1 MLHTLVFALLCLPS
15 AALRSAQPHLRPQP
29 RFQRSRC
36 AQVVQSGGGE
46 NSGVSGGA
54 LADFDCA
61 SPSTLPTSARLDATV
76 GVSSERSVSLSL
88 LGGEQLGASSGD
100 DPFGEAGSVKE
111 LIVSLPAPET
121 PLLRDGHAATAPVT
135 ELIVSL
141 PAPETYLPSPAPAA
155 ESEAEEAGEAA
166 ATVPTLRGI
175 LMFALP
181 TLAMM
186 LSSPLLS
193 LIDTSVVGL
202 ASSTS
207 QLAALGPA
215 TKACDHLE
223 YLCSAL
229 GVATTALG
237 ARTVAEGRPDGMR
250 RVVGTSLTSAVALG
264 LALAAALRLV
274 AAPLMRLMMAGG
286 AANGAAFG
294 GAVQYTLIRAV
305 GLPAALVAMVLQ
317 AGFIANKDANS
328 SLLAVP
334 FAAVANIVLDCALV
348 GPLNLGAAGAA
359 WGTVASQLVSAALL
373 LRLWIRKHGAPAPRL
388 APAWSPSQQD
398 GVLPEPEAEEPV
410 LRRQLRA
417 PLRALGG
424 VRRLLVLPKRAELA
438 SLAALVAP
446 MSLALSARSAMSLSI
461 TASVAC
467 LGTVALAAHQ
477 VFECLYWLFC
487 PFGDA
492 LGVCSQAYLPELLG
506 TKERLARTLQSRV
519 ALASASLGVG
529 IGALSLWVSRAAPH
543 LFTRHAAV
551 HAAMSAPAAWLGAS
565 MAAYIV
571 SGALEGSLIARRCLR
586 PLAASHVGNTAFAL
600 GALVCAVRRPGF
612 SLAAVWRIVTAVNVM
627 RCVEFSALLV
637 VATRRAR
644 AKAASAPP
652 RPRPRVRAL
661 FRLFD
666 PRAAAAGPLLQP

>member
-111 LIVSLPAPET
+111 LIVSLPAPES

-359 WGTVASQLVSAALL
+359 WGTVASQL
-373 LRLWIRKHGAPAPRL
+373 
-388 APAWSPSQQD
+388 D

-637 VATRRAR
+637 VATRRAHSR
-644 AKAASAPP
+644 YTNATGENVSDSESSAE
-652 RPRPRVRAL
+652 R
-661 FRLFD
+661 D
-666 PRAAAAGPLLQP
+666 YSSGLLL